1 MPITKQAEKK
11 MRHDRVVNKRNSA
24 QREAIRAAVKI
35 MRKTPTQKNLTSV
48 FTALDKGAK
57 TRVIH
62 KNVAA
67 RTKSRLSKLLK
78 K

>member
-1 MPITKQAEKK
+1 
-11 MRHDRVVNKRNSA
+11 MRHDHVVSQRNTI
-24 QREAIRAAVKI
+24 QMEKIRAAVKV
-35 MRKTPTQKNLTSV
+35 MRKTPSQKNLTVTFSM
-48 FTALDKGAK
+48 LDKGAK
-57 TRVIH
+57 THVIH